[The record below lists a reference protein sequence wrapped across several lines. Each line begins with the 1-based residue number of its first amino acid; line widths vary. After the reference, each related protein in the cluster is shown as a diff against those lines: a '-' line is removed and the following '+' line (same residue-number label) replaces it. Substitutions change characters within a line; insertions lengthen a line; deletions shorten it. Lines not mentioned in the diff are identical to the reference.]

1 MNASP
6 QFDQL
11 LYPLFE
17 KYLAAEPN
25 LEVIALATSDG
36 FSVCS
41 ANKFTVDFE
50 PDKMA
55 AAASTLHSV
64 SNAVSKQI
72 LNKTFDMTFI
82 ETKAGNV
89 AFVALELAG
98 KDYVLSMSASEL
110 MNIASFR
117 LNIRRL
123 GQDISDLAVNL

>member
-17 KYLAAEPN
+17 KYLAGEPN

-41 ANKFTVDFE
+41 ANKTTVDFE

-82 ETKAGNV
+82 ETEAGNV
-89 AFVALELAG
+89 AFVALEIAG

-117 LNIRRL
+117 LTLRRL